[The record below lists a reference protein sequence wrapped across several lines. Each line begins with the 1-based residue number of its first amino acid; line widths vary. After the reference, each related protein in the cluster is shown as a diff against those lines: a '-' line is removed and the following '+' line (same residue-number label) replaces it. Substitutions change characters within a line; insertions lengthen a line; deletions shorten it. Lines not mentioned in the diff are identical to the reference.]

1 MQRAPHDVAAKPGP
15 SGPAPRAAAPAPVT
29 PQIQLIPASADGALD
44 AAEEAVD
51 LLLDS
56 GRAPGDVLV
65 ITTGEQ
71 HPWATHE
78 LSFGEASYW
87 AQHDAGDDVFYL
99 DADAVS
105 RAATRPVVV
114 VAVNGGADA
123 VAATVLPLAHS
134 RAGALLI
141 VCGDPQQINSVLG
154 AGV

>member
-1 MQRAPHDVAAKPGP
+1 MAATPGP
-15 SGPAPRAAAPAPVT
+15 SGPAPRTAAPAKVT

-99 DADAVS
+99 DADAAG
-105 RAATRPVVV
+105 RAGSRPVVV
-114 VAVNGGADA
+114 VAVNGGTEA